1 MRAPGDFQPPQMK
14 CVDSR
19 VGELFRHL
27 RRAIDVLEQITLHP
41 YLSSAPERPPRK
53 LPENSPAPAQSSFE
67 KRAYTIK
74 EVGTLIGI
82 SRTMIYHAIKIK
94 ELRAVKCGHRT
105 MIRAQDLQAWI
116 GGWPPKT

>member
-19 VGELFRHL
+19 MGELFRHL

-41 YLSSAPERPPRK
+41 YLSSAFERPTRK
-53 LPENSPAPAQSSFE
+53 LPENSPAPAKSSFE

-74 EVGTLIGI
+74 EVG
-82 SRTMIYHAIKIK
+82 H
-94 ELRAVKCGHRT
+94 
-105 MIRAQDLQAWI
+105 
-116 GGWPPKT
+116 

>member
-53 LPENSPAPAQSSFE
+53 LPEPPAPAQSSFE

-74 EVGTLIGI
+74 EVGALIGI
-82 SRTMIYHAIKIK
+82 SRTVIYHAIKIK
-94 ELRAVKCGHRT
+94 ELHAVKCGHRT

-116 GGWPPKT
+116 DGWPPKT